1 MSEACTPNACGGTL
15 RSNSQK
21 THRLVQLS
29 EPDLQPDLGRLGH
42 QVQTLLNLEHELVER
57 GLQASKVRVEDEG
70 LMFEGFG
77 L

>member
-1 MSEACTPNACGGTL
+1 M
-15 RSNSQK
+15 
-21 THRLVQLS
+21 QLS